1 MKELSI
7 KSTFSLLEEWILG
20 KGMRRILVT
29 GAAGQ
34 IGSELTPRLRELYG
48 RENVVA
54 SDIRK
59 PGEDLLSSGPFEYL
73 DVTDRESLRRVVEEY
88 DIDSIFHL
96 AAILSARGE
105 RDPQLAWHVNMMGL
119 YNVLEVAR
127 ELELRR
133 VFYPSSIAVFS
144 PETPRDRTP
153 QLTVMRP
160 RTIYGITKLAGELLC
175 DYYHNRFGVDVR
187 GVRYPGVISYKT
199 PPGGG
204 TTDYAVEMFYAAV
217 KGDPYTCFVREDTVL
232 PMIYM
237 PDCMKAAIQL
247 MEADAER
254 LTRHADYNLASM
266 SFSAGE
272 LAEEIRKHIPDFEVV
287 YKPDYRQ
294 RIADTW
300 PRSIDDSAARRDW
313 GWKPSYG
320 LAEMTRDM
328 IENLRRRLEGGLL

>member
-1 MKELSI
+1 
-7 KSTFSLLEEWILG
+7 
-20 KGMRRILVT
+20 MRRILVT

-73 DVTDRESLRRVVEEY
+73 DVTDGESLRRIVEEY

-96 AAILSARGE
+96 AAILSAKGE
-105 RDPQLAWHVNMMGL
+105 REPQLAWHVNMSGL

-127 ELELRR
+127 EMELLR

-144 PETPRDRTP
+144 PETPKDRTP
-153 QLTVMRP
+153 QLAVMRP
-160 RTIYGITKLAGELLC
+160 RTIYGVTKLAGELLC

-199 PPGGG
+199 LPGGG

-217 KGDPYTCFVREDTVL
+217 KGEPYTCFVREDTVL

-237 PDCMKAAIQL
+237 PDCIKAAIQL

-272 LAEEIRKHIPDFEVV
+272 LAEEIRKHIPDFKVV

-294 RIADTW
+294 KIADTW

-320 LAEMTRDM
+320 LAEMTKDM
-328 IENLRRRLEGGLL
+328 IENLRKRLEEGLL

>member
-1 MKELSI
+1 M
-7 KSTFSLLEEWILG
+7 G
-20 KGMRRILVT
+20 RRMRRILVT

-48 RENVVA
+48 GENVVA
-54 SDIRK
+54 TFHVKK
-59 PGEDLLSSGPFEYL
+59 PGEELLSSGPCEHL
-73 DVTDRESLRRVVEEY
+73 DVTDAKRLREIVEEY

-96 AAILSARGE
+96 AAILSAKGE
-105 RDPQLAWHVNMMGL
+105 QKPQLAWHVNMSGL
-119 YNVLEVAR
+119 YNVLELAR
-127 ELELRR
+127 EMELR

-217 KGDPYTCFVREDTVL
+217 KGEPYTCFVREDTVL

-237 PDCMKAAIQL
+237 PDCVKAAIQL

-254 LTRHADYNLASM
+254 LTRRADYNIASM

-272 LAEEIRKHIPDFEVV
+272 LAEEIRKHIPDFKVV

-294 RIADTW
+294 KIADTW
-300 PRSIDDSAARRDW
+300 PRSIDDSVARRDW
-313 GWKPSYG
+313 GWEPSYG
-320 LAEMTRDM
+320 LAEMTKDM
-328 IENLRRRLEGGLL
+328 IENLRKRLEEGLL

>member
-1 MKELSI
+1 M
-7 KSTFSLLEEWILG
+7 G
-20 KGMRRILVT
+20 RRMRRILVT
-29 GAAGQ
+29 GATGQ

-48 RENVVA
+48 GENVVA
-54 SDIRK
+54 TFHVKK
-59 PGEDLLSSGPFEYL
+59 PGEELLSSGPCEQL
-73 DVTDRESLRRVVEEY
+73 DVTDAKRLREIVEEY

-96 AAILSARGE
+96 AAILSAKGE
-105 RDPQLAWHVNMMGL
+105 QNPQLAWHVNMSGL
-119 YNVLEVAR
+119 YNVLELAR
-127 ELELRR
+127 ELELR

-217 KGDPYTCFVREDTVL
+217 KGEPYTCFVREDTVL

-237 PDCMKAAIQL
+237 PDCVKAAIQL

-254 LTRHADYNLASM
+254 LTRRADYNIASM

-272 LAEEIRKHIPDFEVV
+272 LAEEIRKHIPDFKVV

-300 PRSIDDSAARRDW
+300 PRSIDDSVARRDW
-313 GWKPSYG
+313 GWEPSYG
-320 LAEMTRDM
+320 LAEMTKDM
-328 IENLRRRLEGGLL
+328 IENLRKRLEEGLL